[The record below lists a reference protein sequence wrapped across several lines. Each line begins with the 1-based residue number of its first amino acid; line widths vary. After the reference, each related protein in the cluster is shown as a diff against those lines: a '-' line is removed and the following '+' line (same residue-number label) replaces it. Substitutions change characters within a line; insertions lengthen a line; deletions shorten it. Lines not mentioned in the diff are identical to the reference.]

1 MHKTSGD
8 MSFVK
13 FFSHTVVIICKTYKS
28 AKNTLCDTCAQ
39 TSRRYESSHI
49 FAHTVVITE
58 KKSNQ
63 LRTPFVTKVL
73 RPRGDMSSLIFLFKQ
88 LLISRK
94 NVKSA
99 KNTIWDIC
107 AFNSWD
113 YELCEIFAHTVVLS
127 RKTVKSA

>member
-13 FFSHTVVIICKTYKS
+13 FFSHTVVIIRKTSKS
-28 AKNTLCDTCAQ
+28 AKNTICDTCARNSQ
-39 TSRRYESSHI
+39 RYESSHI

-63 LRTPFVTKVL
+63 LRTRFVTIVL
-73 RPRGDMSSLIFLFKQ
+73 RARGDMSFLLFLFKQ

-99 KNTIWDIC
+99 
-107 AFNSWD
+107 
-113 YELCEIFAHTVVLS
+113 
-127 RKTVKSA
+127 

>member
-1 MHKTSGD
+1 MQKTSGD
-8 MSFVK
+8 ISFVK
-13 FFSHTVVIICKTYKS
+13 FFSHTVVIIRKTVKS

-39 TSRRYESSHI
+39 NSRRYEFSHI

-63 LRTPFVTKVL
+63 LRTRFVTIVL
-73 RPRGDMSSLIFLFKQ
+73 IACANMSSLIILFKQ
-88 LLISRK
+88 LLISHK

-99 KNTIWDIC
+99 KNTIWDNC
-107 AFNSWD
+107 ALNSWS
-113 YELCEIFAHTVVLS
+113 YELCNIFAHTVVLS